1 MESRI
6 KTLREQQGLPLVV
19 AARKAGV
26 STLLWHTWE
35 HWGLP
40 PRRLEKRE
48 AIARALGVP
57 LAEILPAEPGGQG
70 QGVEHGPAD

>member
-1 MESRI
+1 MESQI
-6 KTLREQQGLPLVV
+6 KTLRKQRGLPLVV
-19 AARKAGV
+19 AARRAGV

-35 HWGLP
+35 KWGLP

-48 AIARALGVP
+48 AIAAVLGVP
-57 LAEILPAEPGGQG
+57 LAEILPAEPG